1 MLPDF
6 EKLWPTLVAAGVRES
21 RKSDAARCWVVLWI
35 CLYVLGFIGSLG
47 IAWKFISDFST
58 SGLTS
63 APSHLKDKSESPSG
77 SNQPSPSVENIHG
90 LSPALCIKIKSVA
103 SDFNLSDTNDH
114 LAAKAAIDSA
124 IASFPL
130 LEKRVLAL
138 TEWKH
143 LDEQWISGN
152 PSAALSRLIDT
163 LNCN

>member
-1 MLPDF
+1 
-6 EKLWPTLVAAGVRES
+6 
-21 RKSDAARCWVVLWI
+21 
-35 CLYVLGFIGSLG
+35 LYVLGFIGSLA
-47 IAWKFISDFST
+47 IAWKFISDFSP
-58 SGLTS
+58 SGLTP
-63 APSHLKDKSESPSG
+63 AASHLKDKSESPSG
-77 SNQPSPSVENIHG
+77 SSQPSPSVENIHG
-90 LSPALCIKIKSVA
+90 PSPALCIKIKSVA

-130 LEKRVLAL
+130 LKKRVFAL

-152 PSAALSRLIDT
+152 PSAALSCLIDA